1 MPSTP
6 SSPQAAD
13 IAAPAQPVP
22 SLRLRDL
29 VAMIV
34 GLVIG
39 VGIFKTPPVVA
50 ASLGS
55 DWLVL
60 VSWLLGGLISLV
72 GALCYAEL
80 ATTYPHAGG
89 DYHFLTRAFGRD
101 VAFLYGW
108 ARTTVITSGSIAFLG
123 FALGDYATALI
134 SLGPWSSTLYAILSL
149 LVFTAL
155 NAKGIHEGRT
165 AQNFLTS
172 LEALG
177 LLVIAVVGL
186 SLAAPAGVAPAP
198 ANAAPQSVNFGLAMI
213 FVLLAYGG
221 WSDAACLSAE
231 VTSHRRNIVLGL
243 GLGLVAV
250 TALYA
255 AANLG
260 FLHAFGIA
268 GMSGSKAIATD
279 LMRAALGDIGA
290 TVVGAMVVVSMMTS
304 LNATVIIGAR
314 TAYALGRDWMM
325 LSRLGRWEAK
335 GGTPLNALLAQG
347 LIVLALIALGATTHD
362 GFTSLVEYTAP
373 VFWLFILLVGVSV
386 FVLRWRDPARER
398 PFKVPLYPLTP
409 LLFCLTSAYLLYSS
423 LAYTGRGSLV
433 GVAVLAAGLPLLLW
447 GKRAQRAASIK
458 EPSP

>member
-1 MPSTP
+1 MT
-6 SSPQAAD
+6 SSRSAPQAAD
-13 IAAPAQPVP
+13 AQPVP

-39 VGIFKTPPVVA
+39 VGIFKTPPLVA
-50 ASLGS
+50 ANLGS
-55 DWLVL
+55 DWLVVL
-60 VSWLLGGLISLV
+60 SWVLGGLVSLV

-80 ATTYPHAGG
+80 ATAYPHAGG

-123 FALGDYATALI
+123 FALGDYATALLP
-134 SLGPWSSTLYAILSL
+134 LGRWSSTLYAVLSVL
-149 LVFTAL
+149 LFTAL
-155 NAKGIHEGRT
+155 NAKGIREGKT
-165 AQNFLTS
+165 AQNFLTT

-177 LLVIAVVGL
+177 LLLIAVVGL
-186 SLAAPAGVAPAP
+186 SLASPAGVAPAP
-198 ANAAPQSVNFGLAMI
+198 ASTATQSASFGLAMV

-243 GLGLVAV
+243 GLGLLVV

-268 GMSGSKAIATD
+268 RLSGSKAIATD
-279 LMRAALGDIGA
+279 LMRSALGEIGA
-290 TVVGAMVVVSMMTS
+290 TVIGLLVVVSMMTS

-314 TAYALGRDWMM
+314 TAYALGRDWTA
-325 LSRLGRWEAK
+325 LWRLGRWDAK
-335 GGTPLNALLAQG
+335 GGTPLNALLAQA

-373 VFWLFILLVGVSV
+373 VFWLFILLVGLSV
-386 FVLRWRDPARER
+386 FVLRWRDPGRER

-423 LAYTGRGSLV
+423 LAYTGLGSLV
-433 GVAVLAAGLPLLLW
+433 GVAVLAAGLPLLAW
-447 GKRAQRAASIK
+447 GKRAQHAAATK
-458 EPSP
+458 AQ